1 MDALKLAI
9 SELANHVTDA
19 QAGLVSGSSS
29 LLVLCSQAR
38 VTGAQVAKQACFFLA
53 NISGNDKCKE
63 SIREGSGH
71 IAIVQAMPLHT
82 RAPAWA

>member
-1 MDALKLAI
+1 MSVPGAFWFRVD
-9 SELANHVTDA
+9 NHA
-19 QAGLVSGSSS
+19 A
-29 LLVLCSQAR
+29 
-38 VTGAQVAKQACFFLA
+38 GAQVAKQACFFLA

-71 IAIVQAMPLHT
+71 IAIVQAMPLHA